1 MVKVNYRMRLMSAAL
16 TLVMVISC
24 FFTMSFGV
32 SATGEK
38 DEVNTNDN
46 LSVTNSLKYHDYS
59 EKYKDAEKP
68 LKTVG
73 INPTENYKAEK
84 DAKVKVG
91 EHAGKNAL
99 IWSSNNGEITWDFEI
114 EEEGKYAVR
123 LTYFSLN
130 PSAMDVQFELKLD
143 GKLPFFEAGQII
155 IPKCFTSETEIVKD
169 ERGNDI
175 RPKQVS
181 YEDWVTSSICDNSGV
196 LDTPFEFYLSKGK
209 HSLTIEGAIANIAI
223 EKIEFFNSAELPSYE
238 EYSKGISAVKS
249 DYNKVYE
256 AEAPLY
262 QSSSVL
268 YPMYDR
274 TSVDTSPSDPVK
286 LRYNTIGQSNFATHG
301 QYIVWTVEVPEDGY
315 YYLGA
320 RIRQNLNSGTNSY
333 RRLYVNG
340 EVPFK
345 EAEQIKFVF
354 NNKWQDYVFGGEN
367 PWLIKLNKGENQ
379 LKLEVVS
386 GDMTEVIYD
395 LQELVTKANAL
406 YREIIMITGTSPDTY
421 RDYHIDKEIAGF
433 NKTVKEL
440 SAEAKAIFDKA
451 IKLGNTKSGNF
462 SAITKLKMLLDRFL
476 EVPSEIPDSIGT
488 LNSYCSGISSLML
501 TVKNQPLELDTIT
514 VSARPDN
521 LSKKGKGFFGNLSF
535 QTRAFLGSFVEDY
548 SSIGTAEAGAESQ
561 IEVWINLG
569 REQANVLKSMADS
582 LFTTKTK
589 IGVNISLVQQ
599 SLIQA
604 TLSGMSPDVV
614 LFVAEGDPINL
625 AMRGGLMPVSK
636 FDTFSEV
643 TKRFQKYSM
652 DAYYYNGEYYA
663 IPITETFPMMFY
675 RTDIFENLELTPPNS
690 WDELYKIIRVLQHN
704 NLSVGIPNADSSN
717 VMSVDTGI
725 YATLMYQNGETFYA
739 DDLKTTNL
747 DSDVGI
753 KMFDMWTEF
762 YKDYGLPHQFDFFNR
777 FRSGDMPIGL
787 SAYTLYGKLKQA
799 APEIDGLWEMM
810 PIPGTIGED
819 GKINR
824 AVCASSTCAVIM
836 KGAKNPEG
844 AWDFIDWF
852 SDTEAQTAYG
862 QEMEALLGP
871 TGRHAP
877 ANVEALANLSWTYK
891 EQQLIYEQWNES
903 FVLPQIPGSYIVS
916 RNLVNAFRKVVFSSN
931 NPRETIVSYNKT
943 IETEIARKRKEFN
956 LD

>member
-1 MVKVNYRMRLMSAAL
+1 MRLLSLAL
-16 TLVMVISC
+16 SFVMVISC
-24 FFTMSFGV
+24 CFTMAFNV
-32 SATGEK
+32 SATEEKGEIIT
-38 DEVNTNDN
+38 DNN
-46 LSVTNSLKYHDYS
+46 LSAVNSLKYHDYS
-59 EKYKDAEKP
+59 EKYKNEKNP
-68 LKTVG
+68 LTIVK
-73 INPTENYKAEK
+73 INPTENYEASK
-84 DAKVKVG
+84 DAEVKVG
-91 EHAGKNAL
+91 EHSGRNAL
-99 IWSSNNGEITWDFEI
+99 IWSSNNGEVSWNFEVK
-114 EEEGKYAVR
+114 EEGKYAVR

-130 PSAMDVQFELKLD
+130 PNAMDVQLELRLD
-143 GKLPFFEAGQII
+143 GKAPFFEAGQII

-181 YEDWVTSSICDNSGV
+181 YEEWVTSAVCDNSGV
-196 LDTPFEFYLSKGK
+196 LDTPYEFYLSKGS

-223 EKIEFFNSAELPSYE
+223 ESIEFFNLSELPSYS
-238 EYSKGISAVKS
+238 EYSKGNSAVKA
-249 DYNKVYE
+249 DYTKIYE
-256 AEAPLY
+256 AETPIY

-274 TSVDTSPSDPVK
+274 TSVDTSPADPVK

-301 QYIVWTVEVPEDGY
+301 QYIVWKVDAPSDGY

-354 NNKWQDYVFGGEN
+354 NNKWQNYVFGGEN
-367 PWLIKLNKGENQ
+367 PWLIKLNKGENT

-406 YREIIMITGTSPDTY
+406 YREIIMITGTSPDSY
-421 RDYHIDKEIAGF
+421 RDYHIDKEIVGF
-433 NKTVKEL
+433 NETVKAL
-440 SAEAKAIFDKA
+440 SAEAQTIFDKA
-451 IKLGNTKSGNF
+451 ISLGNTKSGNF
-462 SAITKLKMLLDRFL
+462 SAITKLKLLLDRFL
-476 EVPSEIPDSIGT
+476 ETPAEIPDNIGT

-514 VSARPDN
+514 ISTNPEN

-535 QTRAFLGSFVEDY
+535 QTKAFLGSFVEDY

-625 AMRGGLMPVSK
+625 AMRDGLMPVSK
-636 FDTFSEV
+636 FDTFDEV

-663 IPITETFPMMFY
+663 IPIAETFPMMFY
-675 RTDIFENLELTPPNS
+675 RTDIFENLELTPPNT

-717 VMSVDTGI
+717 IMAVDTGI

-739 DDLKTTNL
+739 KDLKTTNL
-747 DSDVGI
+747 DSDIGI

-787 SAYTLYGKLKQA
+787 SSYVLYGKLKQA

-810 PIPGTIGED
+810 PIPGTVGED

-824 AVCASSTCAVIM
+824 AVCAGSTCAVMM

-871 TGRHAP
+871 TGRHSP

-903 FVLPQIPGSYIVS
+903 FVLPQIPGSYIVN